1 MKKFFKVLGFLLLAL
16 VIAGG
21 VFAYKNRNNI
31 AGVIAAVKYDKEELK
46 QHIDNS
52 GQNLKTEISS
62 YLDEDLRDFT
72 EEEKQSIENGEATK
86 EEVLAEIINEAP
98 APKKQEKTSDEII
111 RRYTATLLSL
121 ESKYLGSIDALLNEA
136 VAEFYNLPPKDRT
149 YSSKMSV
156 MQGYVGRIN
165 SLEASCDSEVEAIL
179 ASLKKELKEINADTS
194 IIKTI
199 KKAYNDEK
207 SLKKAYY
214 IDLYS

>member
-98 APKKQEKTSDEII
+98 APKKPK
-111 RRYTATLLSL
+111 ATT
-121 ESKYLGSIDALLNEA
+121 
-136 VAEFYNLPPKDRT
+136 PR
-149 YSSKMSV
+149 
-156 MQGYVGRIN
+156 
-165 SLEASCDSEVEAIL
+165 AIL
-179 ASLKKELKEINADTS
+179 PQAAI
-194 IIKTI
+194 
-199 KKAYNDEK
+199 
-207 SLKKAYY
+207 
-214 IDLYS
+214 